1 MVFQKQ
7 ENRQKRAKPKII
19 SVSLPIELWEF
30 AKKNNLPC
38 SKLLQGA
45 LKRIELEKNGELL
58 NDNAALRLRVE
69 TLSENLHKAMKIL
82 EKGGLTDE
90 FLEENED

>member
-7 ENRQKRAKPKII
+7 ENRVKRAKPKII
-19 SVSLPIELWEF
+19 SVSLPIELWDF
-30 AKKNNLPC
+30 AIKNHLSC

-58 NDNAALRLRVE
+58 NDNAALRVRVE
-69 TLSENLHKAMKIL
+69 TLSENLQKAMRIL
-82 EKGGLTDE
+82 EKKGATDE
-90 FLEENED
+90 FLEEDTN